1 VAESQTEHANRLTL
15 AVVSDGP
22 PEDLRAGA
30 DELGLERALVDE
42 EGKLYRAFKANAT
55 PSAVPIAADG
65 TIAGYVESGRD
76 AIEAMIACALE
87 GPLPVGS
94 QVPALE
100 LASLD
105 GEPVKLTDLAGRDT
119 LLLLW
124 NPDCGYCRAMHEDVL
139 AWETAMNGH
148 THPRDRLVGGRDEN
162 ALGRLPL
169 NRAPRLAVHG
179 RPRVRRHRNADG
191 TPTRS
196 GRPHSVRCRRRW
208 RRGTRA
214 GRRPQ
219 RARPTI
225 GAILPRP
232 LARQT
237 RSVQGNLRGRTG
249 HWPRTGPASAAA
261 ARAAAE
267 VLRRRSWRVPL
278 AASCD
283 SAATTQR

>member
-1 VAESQTEHANRLTL
+1 VLSDSHSRRGPGCGPCQALLPEVAESQTEHANRLTL

-22 PEDLRAGA
+22 PEDPRAGA

-76 AIEAMIACALE
+76 AIEAMVACALE

-148 THPRDRLVGGRDEN
+148 TH
-162 ALGRLPL
+162 
-169 NRAPRLAVHG
+169 
-179 RPRVRRHRNADG
+179 
-191 TPTRS
+191 S
-196 GRPHSVRCRRRW
+196 S
-208 RRGTRA
+208 
-214 GRRPQ
+214 
-219 RARPTI
+219 
-225 GAILPRP
+225 
-232 LARQT
+232 
-237 RSVQGNLRGRTG
+237 
-249 HWPRTGPASAAA
+249 
-261 ARAAAE
+261 
-267 VLRRRSWRVPL
+267 
-278 AASCD
+278 
-283 SAATTQR
+283 